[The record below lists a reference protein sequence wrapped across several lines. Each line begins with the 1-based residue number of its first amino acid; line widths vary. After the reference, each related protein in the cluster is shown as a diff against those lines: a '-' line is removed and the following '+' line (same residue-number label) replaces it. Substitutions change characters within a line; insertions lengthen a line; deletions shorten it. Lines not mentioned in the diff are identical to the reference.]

1 MTNPPAEKTKEEKSA
16 AFKAWYEKNKAR
28 VALKNQARNE
38 ELKQNPWTC
47 ECGKTLSGTCGRE
60 LHYNT
65 TIHKKNMVKKGLA
78 ANENSVINPTIP
90 VVTVK
95 ARVLLTEEQKKQRA
109 KDASKKN
116 YEKVSAEKGV
126 KKRVPLT
133 EEQKKE
139 RVKKERVKKVRVLL
153 TEEQK
158 KQRAK
163 NAMKKYYE
171 KVSAEKGR
179 KKRVLLTEEQKKER
193 VKKVRVSLT
202 EEQKKERVKKVRV
215 SLTEEQKKERKKEI
229 EKTYYENHKAERVAS
244 SANYRQKNKDKIN
257 AQRRLNYV
265 KKERTTRSD
274 KGSSHTYPQHVVRKR
289 VSKYANETGEEKA
302 ERMREVNR
310 QKYLRHKEK
319 Q

>member
-163 NAMKKYYE
+163 NARKKYYE

-179 KKRVLLTEEQKKER
+179 KKRVPLTEEQKKER
-193 VKKVRVSLT
+193 VKKVRVP
-202 EEQKKERVKKVRV
+202 
-215 SLTEEQKKERKKEI
+215 LTEEQKKERKKEI

-257 AQRRLNYV
+257 ARRRLNYV

-274 KGSSHTYPQHVVRKR
+274 KDCSHTYPPNIVQPKR
-289 VSKYANETGEEKA
+289 ESKYANETEEEKA

-310 QKYLRHKEK
+310 QKYSRRK
-319 Q
+319 